1 MSLVAA
7 PDFLT
12 LVKIV
17 FYPAST
23 KYFLSLLFSS
33 AIAKKVLSGDA
44 VFLTITADLFL
55 LFVDRNLRWGSRF
68 WHLGSTARE
77 QDNRGNQKNN
87 DGEWHSA

>member
-7 PDFLT
+7 PEFLT

-17 FYPAST
+17 FYPASI

-44 VFLTITADLFL
+44 VFLTITASLSLNDDGLINHSTSDNYFFSFNLSFLNFLF
-55 LFVDRNLRWGSRF
+55 
-68 WHLGSTARE
+68 
-77 QDNRGNQKNN
+77 K
-87 DGEWHSA
+87 